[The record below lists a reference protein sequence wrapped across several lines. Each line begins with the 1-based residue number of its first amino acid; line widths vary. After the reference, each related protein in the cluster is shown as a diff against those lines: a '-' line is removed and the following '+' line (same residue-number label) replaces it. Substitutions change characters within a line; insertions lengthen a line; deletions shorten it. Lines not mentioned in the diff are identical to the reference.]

1 MCLEL
6 ESVRTNGTQCLEVLY
21 PQLQEKFA
29 EMKHIYAKID
39 AMESIVKQVKKTVDA
54 MEIETDR
61 AEKCLD
67 TSSSVKKFFTSIFKP
82 DTIAPPGPESYQFQS
97 PEIFSTDALFSR
109 TKQEV
114 HEEAHEVHEEAH
126 EVQESS
132 KFD

>member
-1 MCLEL
+1 MILMILLFILQIRSLEESVDANLTILESMCLEL
-6 ESVRTNGTQCLEVLY
+6 ESVRTSGTQCLEVLY

-54 MEIETDR
+54 MEVKTDR

-82 DTIAPPGPESYQFQS
+82 HTI
-97 PEIFSTDALFSR
+97 
-109 TKQEV
+109 
-114 HEEAHEVHEEAH
+114 
-126 EVQESS
+126 
-132 KFD
+132 